1 MYTQERTAMA
11 NLVVGG
17 PVAVNSYDNAIVAA
31 LVENRP
37 VMLVHAFNGGYLRPA
52 ELKAESHD
60 KGVKLATALDPAT
73 KDAQGHLWHITP
85 GGFFGQRPLY
95 YIESAAGQVA
105 PPTAGAAEA
114 GAGRG
119 DDGAPKPQRRRVTA
133 HQDAPQSTADTV
145 QVGLPGKVGDK
156 WRGKN
161 GAVEDTQLWVVTVTP
176 WGGIT
181 FVPITHPDAILGFK
195 DHAVAKDSE
204 VRLTYNWGGDFTGT
218 VINTFYPRLPNE
230 WDVPY
235 HHVFT

>member
-31 LVENRP
+31 LLESRP

-52 ELKAESHD
+52 ELKEESHD
-60 KGVKLATALDPAT
+60 KGVELATALDPVT
-73 KDAQGHLWHITP
+73 KEAQGHLWYITP

-95 YIESAAGQVA
+95 FIESAAGQVS
-105 PPTAGAAEA
+105 PQPA
-114 GAGRG
+114 GAGEADAGHG
-119 DDGAPKPQRRRVTA
+119 DDGATKPQRRRITV
-133 HQDAPQSTADTV
+133 HQDAPKSTADTV

-161 GAVEDTQLWVVTVTP
+161 GALEDTQLWVVTVTP

-181 FVPITHPDAILGFK
+181 FVPITHPDTILGFK
-195 DHAVAKDSE
+195 DHAVTA
-204 VRLTYNWGGDFTGT
+204 N
-218 VINTFYPRLPNE
+218 
-230 WDVPY
+230 
-235 HHVFT
+235 

>member
-1 MYTQERTAMA
+1 MYTQERTAMS

-37 VMLVHAFNGGYLRPA
+37 VMLVHAFNGGYLRPT
-52 ELKAESHD
+52 ELKKESHD
-60 KGVKLATALDPAT
+60 KGIQLSTALDPDT
-73 KDAQGHLWHITP
+73 QEAQGHLWYITP

-95 YIESAAGQVA
+95 FIESAAGQVT
-105 PPTAGAAEA
+105 PDPTGDAG
-114 GAGRG
+114 GGRG
-119 DDGAPKPQRRRVTA
+119 DDGLPKPVRRRVSA
-133 HQDAPQSTADTV
+133 HQEAPKSTADGV
-145 QVGLPGKVGDK
+145 QVGLPDQVGEK

-161 GAVEDTQLWVVTVTP
+161 GAPEDTQLWIVTVTP

-195 DHAVAKDSE
+195 DHAVAPSSE

-230 WDVPY
+230 WNVPY